1 MKADQLR
8 TDKKRVTINDVAHLA
23 GVVPSTVSHVLNQT
37 ASISEETRSRVLRA
51 VEELNYSPN
60 ASARALRQK
69 RTRLIG
75 VAVQDISSEFYARC
89 AASILEEARK
99 DCYCVLLC
107 DAAFD
112 KENLKKGVMTLIE
125 RRVDGLIFIGGGND
139 EEIIREAQNA
149 GVPIIM
155 GDRHFEDFPSVEFDN
170 RITVRKLVKLLWKAG
185 YQNYTYAS
193 EPTKIQGNLRERYEG
208 FLEGLRE
215 CGASGEQIRVV
226 FDERLH
232 KEKIKGSFQI
242 FENLI
247 SQTEDK
253 EGTMVYVTSNDLI
266 AYGILAA
273 AEKKGIPIPGK
284 LAVVGFDNIQLSEY
298 YVPGLTTIAQD
309 EKLLGRNCYQLF
321 KKVIHGQVQERH
333 IVLEQQIIGRESA
346 ILPLDGIKESKGR

>member
-1 MKADQLR
+1 MKADKLW
-8 TDKKRVTINDVAHLA
+8 TGEKRVTINDVAHLA

-37 ASISEETRSRVLRA
+37 ASISEETRERVLRA

-60 ASARALRQK
+60 AAARALRQK

-112 KENLKKGVMTLIE
+112 KDNLKKGILTLIE

-139 EEIIREAQNA
+139 GEIIREAQTA

-155 GDRHFEDFPSVEFDN
+155 GDRRFEDLPSVEFDN
-170 RITVRKLVKLLWKAG
+170 RNTVKKLVKLLCKSG
-185 YQNYTYAS
+185 YRHFTYVGES
-193 EPTKIQGNLRERYEG
+193 PEIQDNLQERFQG
-208 FLEGLRE
+208 FLEGLKE
-215 CGASGEQIRVV
+215 CGVSQKNVKTI

-232 KEKIKGSFQI
+232 KEKIKGGFQV
-242 FENLI
+242 FEDIL
-247 SQTEDK
+247 SKTFEQTDS
-253 EGTMVYVTSNDLI
+253 TVYVTSNDLI

-273 AEKKGIPIPGK
+273 AGKKGLRIPEE

-298 YVPGLTTIAQD
+298 YMPGLTTVAQD
-309 EKLLGRNCYQLF
+309 EKLLGRSCYQLF
-321 KKVIHGQVQERH
+321 KNVIHGQIKERH
-333 IVLEQQIIGRESA
+333 IVLEQQIIRRDSA
-346 ILPLDGIKESKGR
+346 MLPMEEGNGER